1 MGSGR
6 SRVGWRLA
14 LGAAL
19 AVLAGPRATAQRATI
34 EEGKAEAPKAEA
46 PAASLHDGFESPGVA
61 WRREHT
67 DATINLLAHDRSD
80 RAAYDGAL
88 SEHFQF
94 EADAGSAFYVSYPV
108 PNVPVTDLLN
118 VSLQVRAN
126 RAGIRL
132 FVRVVLPK
140 DVDPETRAPSF
151 LLVPGTIFDRVDR
164 WQRLEAAHLPPSLE
178 EQARVLRASSRRP
191 VSLEGAYVDCVV
203 VNLMGGQGGAEV
215 FLDDLTLTPVP
226 EQLAAA
232 WTPPGEAPADAP
244 QVPEANPAA
253 TPPPVV
259 DAGARPRYEKVR
271 LDRNRLSRLGDD
283 QRRHLWLPTAVEAPG
298 ADVTELRRYGF
309 DVLVD
314 EHDADPAR
322 LQEAV
327 DRGFL
332 LMARLGRATG
342 GEGPDG
348 RLAEVRDFPFAGS
361 TAFWMIGRDLGRN
374 REIKVRDAELART
387 RKLIRAIH
395 DLPPDASRL
404 TIGEVRGD
412 LPLYARSP
420 MNLDA
425 IAIPTNH
432 WAAAQEQKEFYRFL
446 IQRRELTAR
455 SNMGQMFWAMIPA
468 AAPPALQSAIWGEA
482 PPPAWGVPRP
492 LPEHL
497 RTMTYLAL
505 GAGYRG
511 LIFQGDAD
519 LTRPA
524 GRPLLIESALLN
536 MEIDLVEGLLAQGAD
551 PIPIHDVY
559 DPWPSELPPPGS
571 SSSTKVRLLP
581 EYKPKPYHKAAAI
594 KVKGRGT
601 LLLLSD
607 YFDYVQY
614 QPYQL
619 AARDLEVHT
628 TLTQGVEAFEISPG
642 GVEVLEHRRVPG
654 GTFIHVAEFDTSAMI
669 LCTSDMALKDRV
681 EAAIL
686 RARPTA
692 VQLAIEQAEATIRQ
706 VAEINGRLAADGI
719 TIAQAEDVAVN
730 RGLGLTKQVNDAAG
744 LLAQAEASVKSARD
758 ARDREDFGLAWKE
771 ARRALRPLRILA
783 FNHWVGGFKAL
794 VKATLAHYDPASVD
808 LKPGDPRPAGFPE
821 VPALQIKP
829 TACPPLVS
837 YATLPELYVWLDW
850 ISGKA
855 GYRFGPNRIP
865 SGAFDDRDLM
875 GEDGWMDMAYQADRI
890 ESRMVVVEP
899 DFPVPS
905 SSSGNRAIRMNATPV
920 DPKEL
925 ETTLPPF
932 VDHPLVAV
940 RSPVLKV
947 RANNL
952 IRVSVVLRRPMTSAP
967 GAGGIIVRDSIGG
980 EQLQFRSTD
989 LINNWSRVVLYRKAP
1004 TDVDF
1009 TVTLGLAG
1017 YGEAWFDD
1025 FQVELVEGDSGGLP
1039 DDEDA
1044 PEAQDIA
1051 REEPAAPVD
1060 PDAPR
1065 ESVVPRLPDPRLPAT
1080 AEGPARRASPPR

>member
-1 MGSGR
+1 MAIGR
-6 SRVGWRLA
+6 TRVGWRLV

-19 AVLAGPRATAQRATI
+19 AVLAGPRAMAQTATI
-34 EEGKAEAPKAEA
+34 EEPPAEAPRPEVGPSA
-46 PAASLHDGFESPGVA
+46 LRDGFETPGVA

-67 DATINLLAHDRSD
+67 DTTINLLAHDRSD
-80 RAAYDGAL
+80 RAAYDGKQ

-94 EADAGSAFYVSYPV
+94 EAEPGSAFYVSYPL
-108 PNVPVTDLLN
+108 PDVPVTEAMN
-118 VSLQVRAN
+118 VALHVKAN
-126 RAGIRL
+126 RAGARL

-140 DVDPETRAPSF
+140 DVDPETRAASF
-151 LLVPGTIFDRVDR
+151 VLVPGTIFDRVDR
-164 WQRLEAAHLPPSLE
+164 WQRLEVSHLPPLVE
-178 EQARVLRASSRRP
+178 EQARVLRVSSRRP

-215 FLDDLTLTPVP
+215 FLDDLSVGPVP
-226 EQLAAA
+226 AELVAA
-232 WTPPGEAPADAP
+232 WTPPGEAPAAAP
-244 QVPEANPAA
+244 AIPEANPAA

-259 DAGARPRYEKVR
+259 DAGSRPRYERIR
-271 LDRNRLSRLGDD
+271 LDRNRLSRMGDD
-283 QRRHLWLPTAVEAPG
+283 SRRHDWVPVGIEAPG

-314 EHDADPAR
+314 AVDADRAR

-327 DRGFL
+327 DRGFEL
-332 LMARLGRATG
+332 VPRLPQPRP
-342 GEGPDG
+342 GEGIDAA
-348 RLAEVRDFPFAGS
+348 LADVRDFPFAES
-361 TAFWMIGRDLGRN
+361 TAFWMVGRDLGRN
-374 REIKVRDAELART
+374 REMQVREEELVRT

-395 DLPPDASRL
+395 DLPPTSSRL

-432 WAAAQEQKEFYRFL
+432 WAAAQDQKEFSRFL

-455 SNMGQMFWAMIPA
+455 ANVGQMFWAMIPA
-468 AAPPALQSAIWGEA
+468 AASPALQTAIWGEA

-505 GAGYRG
+505 AAGYRG

-524 GRPLLIESALLN
+524 GRSLLSEAALLN
-536 MEIDLVEGLLAQGAD
+536 MEVDLVEAMLAQGTD
-551 PIPIHDVY
+551 PIPMYKVY

-571 SSSTKVRLLP
+571 LPSSKVRLIP
-581 EYKPKPYHKAAAI
+581 EYKPKPYHMAAGIKA
-594 KVKGRGT
+594 KGRGT

-607 YFDYVQY
+607 YYDHVQY
-614 QPYQL
+614 QPYQM
-619 AARDLEVHT
+619 AARDLWIKT
-628 TLTQGVEAFEISPG
+628 ALTQGVEAFEISPG
-642 GVEVLEHRRVPG
+642 GVEFLEHKRDSG
-654 GTFIHVAEFDTSAMI
+654 GMFITVNEFDTSAMI
-669 LCTSDMALKDRV
+669 LCTSDMALKDRI

-692 VQLAIEQAEATIRQ
+692 VQLAIEQAEAMIQQ

-719 TIAQAEDVAVN
+719 TITAPEDVEQRRA
-730 RGLGLTKQVNDAAG
+730 LGFNKSFDDAAA

-771 ARRALRPLRILA
+771 ARRARRPLRILA
-783 FNHWVGGFKAL
+783 FNHWVGGYKAL
-794 VKATLAHYDPASVD
+794 VKATFAHYDPAALD
-808 LKPGDPRPAGFPE
+808 LKPGDPRPANIAP
-821 VPALQIKP
+821 VPALLIKP

-837 YATLPELYVWLDW
+837 FATLPELYVWLDW

-855 GYRFGPNRIP
+855 GYRFGTNRIP
-865 SGAFDDRDLM
+865 SGAFDDKVEM
-875 GEDGWMDMAYQADRI
+875 AEDGWMNMSYQADRI
-890 ESRMVVVEP
+890 NAKMVVIPPP
-899 DFPVPS
+899 DPVPS
-905 SSSGNRAIRMNATPV
+905 SPAGNRAIRMNATPV
-920 DPKEL
+920 DPSEL

-932 VDHPLVAV
+932 VDHPLVSV
-940 RSPVLKV
+940 RSPALKV

-952 IRVSVVLRRPMTSAP
+952 IRVSVVVRRPMTSAP

-1004 TDVDF
+1004 TDAEF

-1025 FQVELVEGDSGGLP
+1025 FQVELVEGGSGGLP
-1039 DDEDA
+1039 ESEDE
-1044 PEAQDIA
+1044 PEVGEVA
-1051 REEPAAPVD
+1051 REEAPAAVD

-1080 AEGPARRASPPR
+1080 AGAESGRAAPRR